1 MSPSH
6 ILSKNGSWSVRFCFF
21 SFCLVLY
28 EYAFFTVISKII
40 IIYFF
45 KVDFYMAFYNYKK
58 PIYVNL
64 WQESAKLRALRAKNV
79 LTCQRA
85 LRAHVPTC
93 LTCQRAL
100 RAYVLTCLACLC
112 AHVPTG
118 LACLRANVPCGLT
131 CSRALRVYVLTC
143 QCALRAY
150 VLTCQRALRAYV
162 LTCFAC

>member
-28 EYAFFTVISKII
+28 EYVFFTVISKII

-85 LRAHVPTC
+85 LRAHVPYVPTC
-93 LTCQRAL
+93 LACLRAHVSCVLMCSRANVLCVLTCQRAL
-100 RAYVLTCLACLC
+100 RAYVLTCLVCLRAHVPMCLACLC
-112 AHVPTG
+112 AHMPTC
-118 LACLRANVPCGLT
+118 LACLRAHVPT
-131 CSRALRVYVLTC
+131 C
-143 QCALRAY
+143 
-150 VLTCQRALRAYV
+150 
-162 LTCFAC
+162 